1 MKVFRKTADL
11 KAYLKGRKNVG
22 FVPTMGA
29 LHEGHLSLI
38 KRCADENETCVV
50 SVFVNPTQFNDK
62 NDLKN
67 YPRTEEADLA
77 LLRSNGCDA
86 AFLPS
91 VDEIYPEEDTRVFNF
106 GAIADVMEGVRRPGH
121 FNGVAQV
128 VSRLFDIVKPERA
141 YFGEKD
147 FQQIAIVKEMVRQL
161 GFAVEIVPC
170 PIVREESGLAK
181 SSRNTLLSAD
191 EKEKAALIYRTLRES
206 VNFASEMTVAQVKK
220 WVVDAINTN
229 PIMEVEYYEI
239 VDGRTLQSI
248 EKWSDA
254 DYVVGCITVYCGEK
268 RIRLIDN
275 IAYKI

>member
-67 YPRTEEADLA
+67 YPRTEKADLA

-220 WVVDAINTN
+220 WVVDTINAN

-268 RIRLIDN
+268 CIRLIDN